1 MGRGPREYILNSFK
15 YENVKCK
22 VQNNKLKFGRHDN
35 LTQGK
40 FQWRRWSPPLS
51 CQDVWIKDQGQ
62 APGRQPGMDRPAK
75 ANPAAFG
82 WIYLLVILEEFK
94 TWYKDTGLQNL
105 CITAPLF

>member
-40 FQWRRWSPPLS
+40 F
-51 CQDVWIKDQGQ
+51 
-62 APGRQPGMDRPAK
+62 
-75 ANPAAFG
+75 
-82 WIYLLVILEEFK
+82 
-94 TWYKDTGLQNL
+94 
-105 CITAPLF
+105 